1 MNDEL
6 IPGASEM
13 ALSKDDWGT
22 IYRMLDEFGPMVGIL
37 QCADQSAPSLRAF
50 TRWFFSFLDTLTY
63 AFKRIASAYA
73 SRKGIQL
80 SSREN
85 EVLGIVSE
93 PRFPGMPPPRRRE
106 VAFRESLAVAI
117 LVYSRARGVSPPL
130 HEGKLSAEFIA
141 ATNVFD
147 RISRPSDGTELS
159 VTRQDF
165 LTIGKLVIWFR
176 DFQQWMHAQRLAEID
191 EIREEVA
198 ESIANTRRRIEANM
212 KDAGGDESR

>member
-130 HEGKLSAEFIA
+130 HEA
-141 ATNVFD
+141 
-147 RISRPSDGTELS
+147 ELS